1 MRVKEE
7 SEKAGLKLNI
17 KKIKIMASGPITSWQ
32 TEGGKVEAVTDF
44 IFWAPK
50 SLWMVTEAM
59 ELRHLFLRRK
69 TMTNLDIVL
78 KSRDISLLTKFHLV
92 KTMVFLV
99 VIYGCDIW
107 TIKKAEC

>member
-1 MRVKEE
+1 M
-7 SEKAGLKLNI
+7 
-17 KKIKIMASGPITSWQ
+17 
-32 TEGGKVEAVTDF
+32 EAVTDF